1 MGNSKYIILLC
12 IFLLGST
19 NLAEGTARLNDKNMA
34 EIYHNEKWIPI
45 CAHWFWNDNNGATLF
60 CQQLG
65 YEIGIIKQDSMERQ
79 VPLSADGFRIGAC
92 ETNDI
97 WPQCTGGY
105 CTGERSNTRFTIG
118 GDICSDCQ
126 SGSMAGLKI
135 KCSGSKGNIFC
146 SRSMIEMKTDS

>member
-1 MGNSKYIILLC
+1 MIGSELPKLKTAFYESHFPHCKICMVGC

-19 NLAEGTARLNDKNMA
+19 NLAEGTARLNDKNIA

-79 VPLSADGFRIGAC
+79 VPLSADGFRQNLPGKLS
-92 ETNDI
+92 
-97 WPQCTGGY
+97 Q
-105 CTGERSNTRFTIG
+105 
-118 GDICSDCQ
+118 
-126 SGSMAGLKI
+126 
-135 KCSGSKGNIFC
+135 
-146 SRSMIEMKTDS
+146 